1 MAITLNPLNP
11 LNNDGLERDGALPA
25 GPDPR
30 VQHGA
35 PQDGTAGQLAVGRY
49 VVGVGGPHGAAI
61 RHGSRAERAH
71 IRPRGTPVLLR
82 PRLIRTLFDRQAEVA
97 AALSAI
103 DAGIPIE
110 ITGDAGIGKT
120 ALLRHLA
127 HHQRSAAFADGVVYL
142 QARHQSFVD
151 LLQVLFEAFC
161 ESDEICKPTEA
172 EIRRVLHDRQAL
184 ILLDDVHLV
193 QHELEQVLDVAPR
206 SAFAVATRKRT
217 LWGEVRNVHLQG
229 LPVDDAVLFLE
240 REIERPLDAAER
252 PAAAALCAGLGG
264 HPRRIQQAAAIVR
277 ERRMQVDAA
286 VRLMGAGGPLPMLL
300 ASLDDKQRRVLLSL
314 TALPGVPL
322 PAQHVSGIS
331 ETADLEPALL
341 ALTRQALLVNN
352 SSRHQLAGGIGDQ
365 LRRIENLAPSIN
377 RAITYFTAWAERYR
391 RSAPHLLDT
400 AEALVRAQ
408 QSAADAHRWGEVL
421 RLGRLLDGALV
432 LGVRWGA
439 WATVLERCLAA
450 AKATKDRSA
459 EAWALHQLGTRAV
472 CLGEPARARALLS
485 QAAAVRESL
494 GDAAAAAISR
504 QNLEFVQ
511 ASIVEDPDDPS
522 AGGDDDLL
530 GDYLPPATAMYR
542 PVRRTSSAAAPLTVL
557 LLAVIAALVFLA
569 RADLAPQSWTAAA
582 TTAPADTAAP
592 APADL
597 TPRPQEP
604 LAAAPPVAPGDGP
617 SAARAGILIF
627 TARPGSI
634 AVGGPTRLCYAVDN
648 AVRVRIQPGIGEV
661 SPASTLTCVR
671 VAPSRTTTYE
681 LTAAGRDGQPVSQQ
695 VVIIVR

>member
-1 MAITLNPLNP
+1 M
-11 LNNDGLERDGALPA
+11 
-25 GPDPR
+25 
-30 VQHGA
+30 
-35 PQDGTAGQLAVGRY
+35 
-49 VVGVGGPHGAAI
+49 
-61 RHGSRAERAH
+61 
-71 IRPRGTPVLLR
+71 
-82 PRLIRTLFDRQAEVA
+82 
-97 AALSAI
+97 
-103 DAGIPIE
+103 
-110 ITGDAGIGKT
+110 
-120 ALLRHLA
+120 
-127 HHQRSAAFADGVVYL
+127 
-142 QARHQSFVD
+142 
-151 LLQVLFEAFC
+151 
-161 ESDEICKPTEA
+161 
-172 EIRRVLHDRQAL
+172 
-184 ILLDDVHLV
+184 
-193 QHELEQVLDVAPR
+193 
-206 SAFAVATRKRT
+206 
-217 LWGEVRNVHLQG
+217 
-229 LPVDDAVLFLE
+229 
-240 REIERPLDAAER
+240 
-252 PAAAALCAGLGG
+252 AGLG
-264 HPRRIQQAAAIVR
+264 
-277 ERRMQVDAA
+277 
-286 VRLMGAGGPLPMLL
+286 
-300 ASLDDKQRRVLLSL
+300 
-314 TALPGVPL
+314 
-322 PAQHVSGIS
+322 
-331 ETADLEPALL
+331 PALL

>member
-1 MAITLNPLNP
+1 
-11 LNNDGLERDGALPA
+11 
-25 GPDPR
+25 
-30 VQHGA
+30 
-35 PQDGTAGQLAVGRY
+35 
-49 VVGVGGPHGAAI
+49 
-61 RHGSRAERAH
+61 
-71 IRPRGTPVLLR
+71 
-82 PRLIRTLFDRQAEVA
+82 
-97 AALSAI
+97 
-103 DAGIPIE
+103 
-110 ITGDAGIGKT
+110 
-120 ALLRHLA
+120 
-127 HHQRSAAFADGVVYL
+127 
-142 QARHQSFVD
+142 
-151 LLQVLFEAFC
+151 
-161 ESDEICKPTEA
+161 
-172 EIRRVLHDRQAL
+172 
-184 ILLDDVHLV
+184 
-193 QHELEQVLDVAPR
+193 
-206 SAFAVATRKRT
+206 
-217 LWGEVRNVHLQG
+217 
-229 LPVDDAVLFLE
+229 
-240 REIERPLDAAER
+240 
-252 PAAAALCAGLGG
+252 AALCAGLGG
-264 HPRRIQQAAAIVR
+264 HPRRIQQAAATVR
-277 ERRMQVDAA
+277 ERRMSVDAA

-331 ETADLEPALL
+331 EMADLEPALL

-365 LRRIENLAPSIN
+365 LRRIQNLAPSIN

-530 GDYLPPATAMYR
+530 GDYLPPAT
-542 PVRRTSSAAAPLTVL
+542 
-557 LLAVIAALVFLA
+557 
-569 RADLAPQSWTAAA
+569 
-582 TTAPADTAAP
+582 
-592 APADL
+592 
-597 TPRPQEP
+597 
-604 LAAAPPVAPGDGP
+604 
-617 SAARAGILIF
+617 
-627 TARPGSI
+627 
-634 AVGGPTRLCYAVDN
+634 
-648 AVRVRIQPGIGEV
+648 
-661 SPASTLTCVR
+661 
-671 VAPSRTTTYE
+671 
-681 LTAAGRDGQPVSQQ
+681 
-695 VVIIVR
+695 